1 MPTIEEYSIHKNLL
15 ISYSAQS
22 SQSAYEV
29 LQIECTTT
37 MELENDVTYELKTT
51 DLDKI
56 VPGSS
61 QYAQVL
67 GEMLG
72 EMVDISSILDKVH
85 AGEIFI
91 YFIYICY
98 GLLPFPLLELG
109 PNVDLFT

>member
-1 MPTIEEYSIHKNLL
+1 MPTIEEYTIHKNLL
-15 ISYSAQS
+15 ISYSTQS

-37 MELENDVTYELKTT
+37 MDLENDVTYELKTS

-67 GEMLG
+67 GERLA
-72 EMVDISSILDKVH
+72 EKTDISSILDRVH
-85 AGEIFI
+85 AG
-91 YFIYICY
+91 
-98 GLLPFPLLELG
+98 
-109 PNVDLFT
+109 NHH